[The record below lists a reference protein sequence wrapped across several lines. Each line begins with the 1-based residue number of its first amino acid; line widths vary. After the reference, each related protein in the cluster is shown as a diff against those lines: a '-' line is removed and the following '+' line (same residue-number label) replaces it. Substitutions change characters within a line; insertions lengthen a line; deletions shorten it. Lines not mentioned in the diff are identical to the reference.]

1 MKNEFGI
8 NKIEFAKSI
17 SLFCPLGNDYYNTT
31 IRVEFHPGDAMFDF
45 CDVDK
50 AIQKMSGE
58 HYIVEQ
64 LVYQVFDLLDK
75 EYKPK
80 YLKVSADAYSNVHF
94 PVTVTKEK

>member
-8 NKIEFAKSI
+8 NKIEFTKSI
-17 SLFCPLGNDYYNTT
+17 SLFCPLGNDYYNAT
-31 IRVEFHPGDAMFDF
+31 IRVELYPGDAMFDF
-45 CDVDK
+45 CDVDE